1 MKIKNLFCAIISLV
15 LLWSC
20 GKDDGPEPVK
30 NNAPKIEAQ
39 SFTVTEDISDTA
51 IIGTVK
57 ATDADQDELTFSI
70 EDNDLF
76 KVDVDGN
83 LSLKSEQSLDFETK
97 AEHIV
102 KVSVSD
108 GIADSEANITITVTN
123 IIESLSEDP
132 DSFITLWNIPED
144 NFEIMIGTN
153 PDYEYNY
160 IIDWGDGT
168 QEQLTTQNPNHTYT
182 SAGEYKVSI
191 QGGFP
196 AIKMGHND
204 FINDEGLEVVK
215 SLIGLE
221 QWGTIVWENFNKGF
235 ANCVNMEYHATDIP
249 NLQNVGDMSGMFASF
264 SYVELDSGEPSVFN
278 GDLSNWDV
286 SNVTDFSAMFLKA
299 EAFNSDLSGWDVSN
313 ALNFSSMFHGA
324 TLFNANIGGWDVSNA
339 TNLSAMFAYASSFN
353 IDISGWD
360 VSNVIDMSSMFAGAE
375 NFNQD
380 ISSWDVSN
388 ATNLSAMFAY
398 ASSFNI
404 DISGWDV
411 SNVTDM
417 ANMFL
422 SAINF
427 NQDIGGWDVSNVTDM
442 RAMFAAA
449 ESFNS
454 YIGGWDVSNVTDMST
469 MFADAH
475 TFNSDIS
482 EWDVSSV
489 TDMSAMFAGASAFNM
504 DIAVWNLSNVE
515 DIYAMFAGAENF
527 NQDISSW
534 DVGNVKSFLVMFV
547 DAISFNQNLGSWS
560 LNENISTMG
569 AMFDRS
575 GMSAENYGATLV
587 GWHNNINTPQNVE
600 LGAEGIEYCEDDNA
614 VATARETLIND
625 YGWIFDGDIGVDCN

>member
-39 SFTVTEDISDTA
+39 SFTVTEDISDTV

-360 VSNVIDMSSMFAGAE
+360 VSNV
-375 NFNQD
+375 
-380 ISSWDVSN
+380 
-388 ATNLSAMFAY
+388 
-398 ASSFNI
+398 
-404 DISGWDV
+404 
-411 SNVTDM
+411 TDM

-427 NQDIGGWDVSNVTDM
+427 NQDIGGWDVSNVIDM
-442 RAMFAAA
+442 SSMFAGA
-449 ESFNS
+449 ENFNQD
-454 YIGGWDVSNVTDMST
+454 IGNWNVSNVTNMSA